1 MWSYSLVEIFCIAL
15 VSRESFFHKLLGI
28 SAQKASRYHIWCGN
42 TFVVF
47 ASLHSFVYLAVWV
60 HQQELVSKLFP
71 CQNCSAKSQ
80 YQTLRNF
87 FGLVALIL
95 FLVIAT
101 GSRQVIRRRYFRRF
115 VFIHAMNA
123 ALILFI
129 CLHYRPATFWLAP
142 AGTLYVLYRS
152 ISFVRRGNC
161 DVVACKILSNST
173 MSLILHYNR
182 ENGQYKSG
190 QHVYIRVAS
199 IQNNWHPF
207 SIASCSL
214 ESENETIELTMS
226 VHGYFT
232 MELMRL
238 AKTGMLSSVAVDGF
252 YGSEIEV

>member
-1 MWSYSLVEIFCIAL
+1 
-15 VSRESFFHKLLGI
+15 
-28 SAQKASRYHIWCGN
+28 
-42 TFVVF
+42 
-47 ASLHSFVYLAVWV
+47 
-60 HQQELVSKLFP
+60 
-71 CQNCSAKSQ
+71 
-80 YQTLRNF
+80 
-87 FGLVALIL
+87 
-95 FLVIAT
+95 
-101 GSRQVIRRRYFRRF
+101 
-115 VFIHAMNA
+115 
-123 ALILFI
+123 
-129 CLHYRPATFWLAP
+129 
-142 AGTLYVLYRS
+142 
-152 ISFVRRGNC
+152 
-161 DVVACKILSNST
+161 